1 MKTDCLKTRVSG
13 FTLLESLIAVIITAL
28 ILSLGIPS
36 YQGILQRN
44 RIKEAAE
51 SIKSDLQFARTEAIK
66 RNTNIKVSF
75 NKDAWCYGVNDD
87 NTDCDC
93 TTAND
98 CGIKEISSAQY
109 SDVEMN
115 KSTNITFSF
124 LRGTANSGRVCVSTG
139 DYQLKVAI
147 NNLGRVKICNPPN
160 VSEDIADYAT
170 CYANC

>member
-1 MKTDCLKTRVSG
+1 MKRDYAIKRIKG
-13 FTLLESLIAVIITAL
+13 FTLMEALMAVVVTSLI
-28 ILSLGIPS
+28 LGLGLPS
-36 YQGILQRN
+36 YQEILERN

-66 RNTNIKVSF
+66 QNTNIKVSF

-87 NTDCDC
+87 NTTCDC

-98 CGIKEISSAQY
+98 CGIKEISGAQF
-109 SDVEMN
+109 SNVEMDTAI
-115 KSTNITFSF
+115 STTFSF
-124 LRGTANSGRVCVSTG
+124 LRGTSNSARVCVSTG

-147 NNLGRVKICNPPN
+147 NNLGRVKICNPPS
-160 VSEDIADYAT
+160 VSEPIADYAS